1 MATTAGF
8 TTDSIARWPL
18 FLPVLLLCS
27 AFIGGCAGS
36 TGGGLKVIRILLLF
50 KQGNR
55 ELKRLVHPNAVYS
68 IKLGNRAL
76 PERIQLFGDFSPPMH
91 WCLLSVC
98 WRLSPRAWMTFL
110 LLPRLLRH

>member
-1 MATTAGF
+1 MYWRDPEFRMFIGVQLTLVIVCTLVLWLHNVYGSVLTTLNRAFFRVVSMATTAGF

-50 KQGNR
+50 KQGNQ
-55 ELKRLVHPNAVYS
+55 S
-68 IKLGNRAL
+68 
-76 PERIQLFGDFSPPMH
+76 
-91 WCLLSVC
+91 
-98 WRLSPRAWMTFL
+98 
-110 LLPRLLRH
+110 